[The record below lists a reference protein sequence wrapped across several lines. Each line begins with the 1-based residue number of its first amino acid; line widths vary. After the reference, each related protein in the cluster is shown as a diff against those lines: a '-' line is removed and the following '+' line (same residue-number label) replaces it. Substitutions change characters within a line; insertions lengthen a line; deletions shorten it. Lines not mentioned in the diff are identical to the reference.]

1 MSSRRFEPPSTSKF
15 VIFQGEH
22 KGPKRIFLIW
32 GAPKQYQTLFVIQV
46 LIYSIIDQLC
56 QLLIYY
62 FVQVNTMV
70 HILLFQMSTIFIIF
84 GFKQPWLL
92 CAPGGI

>member
-32 GAPKQYQTLFVIQV
+32 GAPKPYQTLFVIHV
-46 LIYSIIDQLC
+46 LICIISESTGFEDG
-56 QLLIYY
+56 
-62 FVQVNTMV
+62 MV
-70 HILLFQMSTIFIIF
+70 YDTSEPNQ
-84 GFKQPWLL
+84 
-92 CAPGGI
+92 APL